1 MTMKRGRVIWIVLD
15 GVGLEAAPDAKSYGD
30 EGAATLPHVA
40 TACGGLSLP
49 NLGALGLGNL
59 AAIQGVPPLENP
71 RGAYARL
78 AERSA
83 GKDSI
88 IGHWELAG
96 VVLDRPFATYPQGFP
111 EKLVAEFAEIA
122 GAWPLGNVSA
132 SGISILNEYGDEHVR
147 TGRPILYTSVDSV
160 FQVAAHEEVLPP
172 AELYQLCR
180 GARRL
185 VDSYDIARVIARP
198 FVGNVRDGFRRSPRR
213 KDFPTPPPQA
223 TLLECLTAQGYTV
236 AAVGKISDLFAGRG
250 ISCST
255 TTEDNADGMDKI
267 LTSLAGLDSGLV
279 MANLIDFDMV
289 YGHRNDAAGFGLALE
304 EFDAWLPRLYEAMHP
319 EDILVVSADHGCDPT
334 TAGTDHSREYVP
346 LLIWSKSMQKG
357 IPLGDRQSFADVAAT
372 LAAYFSVPGIA
383 AGESLAALLGWQ
395 TGSVLELFDGKI
407 ADPITTG

>member
-1 MTMKRGRVIWIVLD
+1 MMMKRGRVVWIVLD

-40 TACGGLSLP
+40 AVCGGLALP

-59 AAIQGVPPLENP
+59 AAIQGVPPLESP
-71 RGAYARL
+71 LGAYGRL

-96 VVLDRPFATYPQGFP
+96 VVLESPFATYPQGFP
-111 EKLVAEFAEIA
+111 EQLVAEFAEIA
-122 GAWPLGNVSA
+122 GVRPLGNVSA
-132 SGISILNEYGDEHVR
+132 SGISILKEFGAEHVR

-160 FQVAAHEEVLPP
+160 FQLAVHEEVMPP
-172 AELYQLCR
+172 AELYKLCLA
-180 GARRL
+180 ARRL
-185 VDSYDIARVIARP
+185 VDRYDIARVIARP
-198 FVGNVRDGFRRSPRR
+198 FVGDEQHGFRRTPRR
-213 KDFPTPPPQA
+213 KDFPTPPPRA

-250 ISCST
+250 ISRST

-267 LTSLAGLDSGLV
+267 LSCLADLEGGLL

-304 EFDAWLPRLYEAMHP
+304 EFDAWLPRLFEAMQP
-319 EDILVVSADHGCDPT
+319 ADLLVLSADHGCDPT
-334 TAGTDHSREYVP
+334 TAGTDHTREYVP
-346 LLIWSKSMQKG
+346 LLIWAKSMQKG
-357 IPLGDRQSFADVAAT
+357 VALGDRQSFADVAAT
-372 LAAYFSVPGIA
+372 LAAYFNVPGVA
-383 AGESLAALLGWQ
+383 AGDSLADLLDW
-395 TGSVLELFDGKI
+395 K
-407 ADPITTG
+407 